1 MLRVKSGLLLVL
13 MGTGASAAD
22 TNWGIRELGKPP
34 PSSNGASASTGN
46 TSAGKPSS
54 KSLDPPPAGTWAM
67 SSGTPSAT
75 SSAIASG
82 SGSGRPVDMGAIR
95 LLGSH
100 WGQVTS
106 TYRSVEH
113 NRRVGGVPNSYHLS
127 GRAIDIARRAG
138 VSHSQIAAAYRNPGY
153 ALAES
158 LDEVGFGSVVALLAT
173 YAGCGPE
180 LKPWLRD
187 AQINRDRNL
196 RLQYLAGMGR
206 PSRQEAL
213 IHEQMLAYRTFPVG
227 LFVASDVYRDAIRAW
242 MGSPR

>member
-1 MLRVKSGLLLVL
+1 

-138 VSHSQIAAAYRNPGY
+138 VSHSQIAAAYRNAGY

-158 LDEVGFGSVVALLAT
+158 LDEGDHSHFAFGPPKYHGPRPQMVTVQVGEKT
-173 YAGCGPE
+173 EWRIIYAPQSSGGG
-180 LKPWLRD
+180 
-187 AQINRDRNL
+187 N
-196 RLQYLAGMGR
+196 
-206 PSRQEAL
+206 
-213 IHEQMLAYRTFPVG
+213 
-227 LFVASDVYRDAIRAW
+227 
-242 MGSPR
+242 